1 MSNDTGM
8 SWQQRNARNVR
19 RLGMWTA
26 AWLVSLAAV
35 FFGHK
40 YLWDGNQALTAAVVG
55 INVVLGGFMIWANK
69 QHLLGLDELQRKMQ
83 LEAMGLSLGV
93 GMVLGFAYSALD
105 STGVIP
111 FRAEISHLA
120 VIMSLSYLIGLA
132 IGVRKYQ

>member
-1 MSNDTGM
+1 MGNDSGM
-8 SWQQRNARNVR
+8 SWKQQNNRNVR

-40 YLWDGNQALTAAVVG
+40 YLWDGNQAFTAGVVA
-55 INVVLGGFMIWANK
+55 INVVIGGFMVWANK
-69 QHLLGLDELQRKMQ
+69 QHLQGLDELQRKMQ

-120 VIMSLSYLIGLA
+120 VIMSLSYLIGLV

>member
-8 SWQQRNARNVR
+8 SWQQRNTRNVR

-55 INVVLGGFMIWANK
+55 INVVLGGFMSWANK
-69 QHLLGLDELQRKMQ
+69 QPLLGLDELQRKMQ